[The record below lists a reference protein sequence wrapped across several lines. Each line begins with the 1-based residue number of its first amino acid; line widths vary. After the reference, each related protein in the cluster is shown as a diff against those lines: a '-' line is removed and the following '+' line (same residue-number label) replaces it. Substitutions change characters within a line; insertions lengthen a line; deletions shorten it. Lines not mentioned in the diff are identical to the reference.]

1 MHTAACS
8 ISGLDFQVALPAPL
22 RRGFLLCRGYAFFLL
37 LGGDAHHVMSIR
49 LSGPETSSGIAGCGR
64 IASLSDLPDLFDRG
78 R

>member
-1 MHTAACS
+1 MHTAARS

-49 LSGPETSSGIAGCGR
+49 LSGPRDLVRHCRVREDRLALRSPR
-64 IASLSDLPDLFDRG
+64 SL
-78 R
+78 